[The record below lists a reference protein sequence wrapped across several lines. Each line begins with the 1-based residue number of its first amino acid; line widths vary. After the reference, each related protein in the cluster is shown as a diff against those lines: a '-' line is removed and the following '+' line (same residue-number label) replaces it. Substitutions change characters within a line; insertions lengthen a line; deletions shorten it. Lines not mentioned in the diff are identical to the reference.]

1 MGLLDVFDKFRDT
14 IVLKEDSTLE
24 DKIKYLEQLKEIYPN
39 SKNVNNQLYIAE
51 KGLAGE
57 KEILYQLSKAN
68 IGMYVL
74 HDVNI
79 VYEDLKA
86 QIDFIVITP
95 WCCYFIECKNL
106 IGNIIVNENGDFIR
120 EYSYKGHKVKK
131 GIESPYRQV
140 QAQREVYR
148 KIWTRM
154 QGKLKS
160 FMFEKTFEQIHR
172 ILVVAANG
180 ENILNVRYAPKDM
193 KHNIIKADALIR
205 KLEYDRDHSERELW
219 DNKKEMERWA
229 NIFLEYNIKPTN
241 NFEVE
246 VSDNTEDEEQ
256 IDTNQNE
263 DIKNKLLEFR
273 KVRSKEKNIPAYY
286 VFNNDELDK
295 IIELMPTSIEELKK
309 SKILSEVKINSHGKE
324 IIKIING

>member
-14 IVLKEDSTLE
+14 IVLKEDSILE
-24 DKIKYLEQLKEIYPN
+24 EKIEYLNQLKEKYPN
-39 SKNVNNQLYIAE
+39 SKNINNQLFMAE

-74 HDVNI
+74 HDINI

-95 WCCYFIECKNL
+95 WCCYFVECKNL
-106 IGNIIVNENGDFIR
+106 IGNITVTDRGNFIR

-148 KIWTRM
+148 KIWTKM
-154 QGKLKS
+154 QGKLRSFLFDKS
-160 FMFEKTFEQIHR
+160 FDDIHR

-180 ENILNVRYAPKDM
+180 ENILNVKYAPKDM
-193 KHNIIKADALIR
+193 KYNIIKADALIR
-205 KLEYDRDHSERELW
+205 KLEYDRDHSDKNLW
-219 DNKKEMERWA
+219 DNQKGMERWA
-229 NIFLEYNIKPTN
+229 NIFLQYNVNPENK
-241 NFEVE
+241 FEIDVE
-246 VSDNTEDEEQ
+246 DSDTEEFVSSNSDNIRE
-256 IDTNQNE
+256 
-263 DIKNKLLEFR
+263 KLLEYR
-273 KVRSKEKNIPAYY
+273 KNKSKEKGIPAYY
-286 VFNNDELDK
+286 IFNNDELDK
-295 IIELMPTSIEELKK
+295 IMELMPKTKQELEDG
-309 SKILSEVKINSHGKE
+309 KILSDVKLKLHGNE
-324 IIKIING
+324 IIKIINE

>member
-14 IVLKEDSTLE
+14 IVLKEDSILE
-24 DKIKYLEQLKEIYPN
+24 EKIEYLNQLKEKYPN
-39 SKNVNNQLYIAE
+39 SKSINNQLFMAE

-95 WCCYFIECKNL
+95 WCCYFVECKNL
-106 IGNIIVNENGDFIR
+106 IGNITVTDSGDFIR

-148 KIWTRM
+148 KIWTKM
-154 QGKLKS
+154 QGKLRSFLFDKS
-160 FMFEKTFEQIHR
+160 FDDIHR

-180 ENILNVRYAPKDM
+180 ENILNVKYAPKDM
-193 KHNIIKADALIR
+193 KYNIIKADALIR
-205 KLEYDRDHSERELW
+205 KLEYDRDHSDKNIW
-219 DNKKEMERWA
+219 DNQKGMERWA
-229 NIFLEYNIKPTN
+229 NIFLQYNVKPESKYEIDVEEGDIEESNLDN
-241 NFEVE
+241 N
-246 VSDNTEDEEQ
+246 N
-256 IDTNQNE
+256 
-263 DIKNKLLEFR
+263 DIKDRLIEYRKNK
-273 KVRSKEKNIPAYY
+273 SKEKGIPAYY
-286 VFNNDELDK
+286 IFNNDELEK
-295 IIELMPTSIEELKK
+295 ILKLMPKTREELENG
-309 SKILSEVKINSHGKE
+309 KIFSDVRLKLHAAALIKLIND
-324 IIKIING
+324 